1 MIITILNYQDTIFSR
16 LLNKHGKYSSIYCP
30 FDLHESLWLCFTS
43 TPACW
48 TQFWVNKCHFT
59 LTLTSCLR
67 HFPNGEVKSFLA
79 PLTNLII
86 RFTMKALS
94 QRETT
99 DLLVY
104 EWRNIQLCSPFFLWQ
119 RRVRFC
125 PRFSGSVQTC
135 ADKMPLC
142 YTYQKTSLEKG
153 YSDRYSVAVYTSRFI
168 GDKGHNIALWGH
180 NRGHEIG
187 VRNHEDEFRVLSLLK
202 QKVSVLE
209 VPNSGIF

>member
-1 MIITILNYQDTIFSR
+1 
-16 LLNKHGKYSSIYCP
+16 
-30 FDLHESLWLCFTS
+30 
-43 TPACW
+43 
-48 TQFWVNKCHFT
+48 
-59 LTLTSCLR
+59 
-67 HFPNGEVKSFLA
+67 
-79 PLTNLII
+79 
-86 RFTMKALS
+86 
-94 QRETT
+94 
-99 DLLVY
+99 
-104 EWRNIQLCSPFFLWQ
+104 
-119 RRVRFC
+119 
-125 PRFSGSVQTC
+125 
-135 ADKMPLC
+135 MPLC